1 MADLVEK
8 VLAEDPY
15 IVLKGGL
22 LSAQQLTDFQRA
34 VSLFDMPAFG
44 ARKQSQLMAA
54 ILEVSTWGAEKCIL
68 FLCLF
73 LRRLPCQV
81 HVLLVRADLAD
92 LKGLAEQTDKL
103 RAHHAT
109 EDLVAAFQQP
119 LLVGLILYQFKVL
132 LKRLD
137 G

>member
-1 MADLVEK
+1 MEVLLLDSLCLMADLVTK

-22 LSAQQLTDFQRA
+22 LSARQLTDFQRA
-34 VSLFDMPAFG
+34 VSF
-44 ARKQSQLMAA
+44 
-54 ILEVSTWGAEKCIL
+54 ST
-68 FLCLF
+68 CL
-73 LRRLPCQV
+73 LSGPGSSHSSWRPCW
-81 HVLLVRADLAD
+81 RSA
-92 LKGLAEQTDKL
+92 
-103 RAHHAT
+103 HAT